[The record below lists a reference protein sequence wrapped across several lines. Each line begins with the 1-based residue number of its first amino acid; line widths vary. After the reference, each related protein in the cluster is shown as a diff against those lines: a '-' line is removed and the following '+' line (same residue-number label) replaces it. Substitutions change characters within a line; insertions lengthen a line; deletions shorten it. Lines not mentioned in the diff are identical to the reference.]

1 MSCYIQSSRLRG
13 KLNFFV
19 LENIT
24 NSKLQ
29 KKRHRLSKTFSPA
42 ILVTRFLCLQVLV
55 FLEFYVNGALNLN
68 WILKHFY
75 DEITI

>member
-29 KKRHRLSKTFSPA
+29 KKKTSTVQDVFPCNIGDKVFVPA
-42 ILVTRFLCLQVLV
+42 STSISRILCQW
-55 FLEFYVNGALNLN
+55 GS
-68 WILKHFY
+68 
-75 DEITI
+75 